1 MIHGESSRWGYAKR
15 ILAAVGMSVL
25 VVVLVVIFG
34 PRRNPDGEWFQRTGV
49 AGPMVIVDNIE
60 VVPDA
65 PIDELS
71 QEEQKQLAATTQG
84 VQPVLTDR
92 VLAENPNPL
101 PLEQET
107 GRFDPNDTSVDRDG
121 SSNSRRDDPAS
132 RVRRSRSVQQSMQF
146 VLLESVNPKYP
157 TEAGPRL
164 RQREVVVMVAMYVD
178 ESGHVRDAYVQKNN
192 GGSLFAESVLT
203 AVRKWVYKPLV
214 INGEPSDFWDQI
226 RFIFTTPASPAQGTK
241 SLDATGRP

>member
-1 MIHGESSRWGYAKR
+1 MIHEDSSRWGYTKR
-15 ILAAVGMSVL
+15 ILAAVGTAVL

-34 PRRNPDGEWFQRTGV
+34 PRGNPDGEWFQRTGV

-71 QEEQKQLAATTQG
+71 QEEQRQLAATTQG

-92 VLAENPNPL
+92 ILAENPQPL

-107 GRFDPNDTSVDRDG
+107 GRFDPNDTRVDRDG
-121 SSNSRRDDPAS
+121 SGSSRLDDPLS

-146 VLLESVNPKYP
+146 ILLESVNPKYP
-157 TEAGPRL
+157 VEAGSAL
-164 RQREVVVMVAMYVD
+164 RQREVVVLVAMYVD
-178 ESGHVRDAYVQKNN
+178 ESGHVEDAYIQNNN

-226 RFIFTTPASPAQGTK
+226 RFIFTTPTSPVRGTE
-241 SLDATGRP
+241 SGDATGRP